1 MFTAEVKYSKRPGA
15 SYAKYGNFVT
25 TVILNNNFVGA
36 IFVIWSEFDLS
47 CTVIENSL
55 EYRLLYSE
63 SNGFLI

>member
-1 MFTAEVKYSKRPGA
+1 MFAAEVKCSKRPGA

-36 IFVIWSEFDLS
+36 IFVNLEQIWSFVYCHREQP
-47 CTVIENSL
+47 
-55 EYRLLYSE
+55 EYRLLYAE